1 MKMVFETTSTG
12 PNLLLTNWFRVL
24 DDLNNGTVFGY
35 MVASSSSRYCH
46 SFTLIT
52 WSLLNC
58 SHHYHQVTNPH
69 MFISIMQLQYVIKSK
84 ILSIHVPVTMP
95 LLSAW
100 SDELIK
106 ERLAVEIS
114 QFGSFG
120 QGEVAIYSTFILLCN
135 LMTCKLNTDY
145 YSKSA
150 IL

>member
-1 MKMVFETTSTG
+1 MDAETYGIPSMKMVFKTMSTG
-12 PNLLLTNWFRVL
+12 ANLLLTSWLKVL

-35 MVASSSSRYCH
+35 MVASSSSRYCP

-95 LLSAW
+95 FLSGW

-106 ERLAVEIS
+106 ERLAAEIS
-114 QFGSFG
+114 
-120 QGEVAIYSTFILLCN
+120 
-135 LMTCKLNTDY
+135 
-145 YSKSA
+145 
-150 IL
+150 